1 MQPVAEPCTRR
12 QWLRTSL
19 GLGLAASATLAGSAA
34 TPLVWRE
41 RALLGL
47 GTTLWLR
54 AAHVDLRRFVI
65 AEMDSGIT
73 IESSPDAGVVQWQN
87 GSFPSFIQGFDSPHP
102 LHTPQRARAGPL
114 SC

>member
-1 MQPVAEPCTRR
+1 MAAHLARAGPGRECDAG
-12 QWLRTSL
+12 
-19 GLGLAASATLAGSAA
+19 GLSAA

-47 GTTLWLR
+47 GTRLWLR
-54 AAHVDLRRFVI
+54 AAHVDPRRVVI

-73 IESSPDAGVVQWQN
+73 IESTPDAGVVQWQN

-102 LHTPQRARAGPL
+102 LHTPHSTKGPCGL
-114 SC
+114 FVILK